1 MIAYV
6 LNFVK
11 VLFLIYKIKESIK
24 ILSFIL
30 LQNLVLT
37 IFMVENTHPLVA
49 VDTRRISTSTLS
61 L

>member
-30 LQNLVLT
+30 LQNLALT